1 LSFESYYFLFSVGRN
16 INYDD
21 VCFGIFNNVIK
32 FMLVFQF
39 SYENPIYKGRENPN
53 CCKLLSDLCWR
64 HCLKIVKIKDSG
76 ELADEENLQKYF

>member
-1 LSFESYYFLFSVGRN
+1 
-16 INYDD
+16 
-21 VCFGIFNNVIK
+21 
-32 FMLVFQF
+32 MLVFQF